1 MKKLLLVIPLVIL
14 LCFTFGCQNQ
24 EAMAELEE
32 FRAQAEVEEQ
42 NKALVQKLIE
52 EADKG
57 NFSIMDELYAPD
69 FEYYGPSNAEPR
81 NLEECKQFLVPIF
94 TALQLKHTLD
104 DFILEGDKVVTRETL
119 YATHKEELFGIPP
132 TGKDIEWSAIAI
144 YQIVDSKIKK
154 IWVDSDMLGIMQ
166 QLGMELK
173 PKEGEK

>member
-1 MKKLLLVIPLVIL
+1 VKNYMIIL
-14 LCFTFGCQNQ
+14 PMALILCFMVGCQDK

-32 FRAQAEVEEQ
+32 MKAQAEVEEQ
-42 NKALVQKLIE
+42 NMALVQKLIE
-52 EADKG
+52 EAGKG

-94 TALQLKHTLD
+94 TALQPKHTLD

-144 YQIVDSKIKK
+144 YQIEDSKIKK

>member
-14 LCFTFGCQNQ
+14 LCFAFSCQNQ
-24 EAMAELEE
+24 EVMAELEE

-52 EADKG
+52 EVDKG
-57 NFSIMDELYAPD
+57 NFSIIDELYAPD

-94 TALQLKHTLD
+94 TALQPKHTLD